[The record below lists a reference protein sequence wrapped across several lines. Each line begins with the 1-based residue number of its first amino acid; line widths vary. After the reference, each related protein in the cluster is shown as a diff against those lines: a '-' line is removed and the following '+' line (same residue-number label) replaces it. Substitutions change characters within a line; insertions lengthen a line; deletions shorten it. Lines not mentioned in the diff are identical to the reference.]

1 MRMRQQNSTSTLRLD
16 PERSI
21 RSQIA
26 GYYRDRIVRGELRPG
41 DRLPPART
49 LARELGV
56 AEANVHHAF
65 GKLAGEGLLIRRP
78 RAGSVVARREPGLR
92 GVAVFVPWRS
102 LMRGEEF
109 TRLLVRFLAARFE
122 ESGVECHVLYD
133 TPGGTG
139 WNGLRRLASERRI
152 QGVICR
158 TIEPD
163 ELKFYQA
170 LHLPFTGIGS
180 LRIANRISLLTAE
193 LIGKMAEALR
203 ATGCR
208 SFGVIIP
215 ERPAPGF
222 LPVLRRC
229 GAAAALEFRE
239 EWLYDGSHSAESFI
253 VDRAAFAWNA
263 VAHLNTL
270 RRRPE
275 GLMLFSDDLVE
286 GVTMAFYRA
295 GVRVPQDYRLAIH
308 HTRENPVIFPFA
320 CTLVQHSIAEIAG
333 ALAEQL
339 ADLCSGKVP
348 RAPALDIALTP
359 YTPPVIAAVESR
371 NDDPQGDSRA

>member
-1 MRMRQQNSTSTLRLD
+1 MKELNYSRCGDYYIPGDGRNQEFDAIILIISPLTVAKGLSGGYCMRMRQQNSTSTLRLD

-139 WNGLRRLASERRI
+139 WNGLRRLA
-152 QGVICR
+152 
-158 TIEPD
+158 
-163 ELKFYQA
+163 
-170 LHLPFTGIGS
+170 
-180 LRIANRISLLTAE
+180 
-193 LIGKMAEALR
+193 
-203 ATGCR
+203 
-208 SFGVIIP
+208 
-215 ERPAPGF
+215 
-222 LPVLRRC
+222 
-229 GAAAALEFRE
+229 FR
-239 EWLYDGSHSAESFI
+239 
-253 VDRAAFAWNA
+253 
-263 VAHLNTL
+263 
-270 RRRPE
+270 
-275 GLMLFSDDLVE
+275 
-286 GVTMAFYRA
+286 
-295 GVRVPQDYRLAIH
+295 
-308 HTRENPVIFPFA
+308 
-320 CTLVQHSIAEIAG
+320 
-333 ALAEQL
+333 
-339 ADLCSGKVP
+339 
-348 RAPALDIALTP
+348 
-359 YTPPVIAAVESR
+359 
-371 NDDPQGDSRA
+371 